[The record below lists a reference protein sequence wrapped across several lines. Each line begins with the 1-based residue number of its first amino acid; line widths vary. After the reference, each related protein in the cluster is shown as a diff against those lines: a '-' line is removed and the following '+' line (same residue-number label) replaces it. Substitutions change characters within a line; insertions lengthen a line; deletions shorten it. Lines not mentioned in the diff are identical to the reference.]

1 MSGGGCCHSLAG
13 SQRCAVKTVPLL
25 RWRWR
30 LVRQESSP
38 ERRRNESGE
47 LRTRTTYPVSCLARR
62 AEKQPITGTLP
73 PLPWPNGIALT
84 ALPSLTLLL
93 STPSLRLPGM
103 IL

>member
-1 MSGGGCCHSLAG
+1 MKVTDSWEVGCRGGGCCDSLAG
-13 SQRCAVKTVPLL
+13 SQ
-25 RWRWR
+25 
-30 LVRQESSP
+30 
-38 ERRRNESGE
+38 RNESGE

-93 STPSLRLPGM
+93 STPSLGCPG
-103 IL
+103 